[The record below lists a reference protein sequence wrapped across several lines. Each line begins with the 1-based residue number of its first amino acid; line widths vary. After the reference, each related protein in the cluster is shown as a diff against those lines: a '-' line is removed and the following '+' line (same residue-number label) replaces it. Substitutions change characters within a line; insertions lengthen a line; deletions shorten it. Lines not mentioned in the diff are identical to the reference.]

1 MYILGA
7 NPLRKVVTSPKS
19 SNFQSYINLLE
30 YFSQINF
37 ECLIYKLKNGI
48 IIILLNFVNIKHRKN
63 EISVQKNYPWSGFF
77 EVNIAE
83 ADFTHI

>member
-1 MYILGA
+1 MFDI
-7 NPLRKVVTSPKS
+7 
-19 SNFQSYINLLE
+19 
-30 YFSQINF
+30 QIQKWYHYHSIEF
-37 ECLIYKLKNGI
+37 RQY
-48 IIILLNFVNIKHRKN
+48 IKHRKN